1 MTVRPK
7 YFAFRLISSV
17 RTRRDAKTSNSNKPV
32 RKGPNLQQWLL
43 FLEQVLLQTNYDNFF
58 SMSRRTSD
66 SWLDP
71 DPLSAVLQDFKMSGV
86 GYGRCELTRPWGIE
100 FPPQRIS
107 RFHFVAQGKCWLRAP
122 TLGWIPLH
130 ANDVVLL
137 PQGLGHAL
145 ADTAEGKTKP
155 LEDIALEEIG
165 DRVYRMC
172 EGGGGGETLLFCCSI
187 NFDEPAIHP
196 VLELMP
202 PVLLVRGAGT
212 EDTTLPALLESM
224 AEEVATQRIGGATVL
239 KRLADLVIA
248 RVVRSWVEHRDVNS
262 AGWLAAI
269 RDPKIGRA
277 LAAIHRRPGTD
288 WSVKSL
294 ARLSQ
299 MSRSMFSEHFATMV
313 GVPPAR
319 YLTRWRMH
327 LASTWLQNQRLT
339 VSETALRLGYES
351 EASFS
356 RAFKKVL
363 GVPPNALR
371 RQGKPDKLVPEPL
384 RL

>member
-1 MTVRPK
+1 M
-7 YFAFRLISSV
+7 
-17 RTRRDAKTSNSNKPV
+17 RT
-32 RKGPNLQQWLL
+32 NLQQSL
-43 FLEQVLLQTNYDNFF
+43 FLSASAPDKTNYDIF
-58 SMSRRTSD
+58 SIMPRETSD
-66 SWLDP
+66 SRLDP
-71 DPLSAVLQDFKMSGV
+71 DPLSAVLQDFRMLGV
-86 GYGRCELTRPWGIE
+86 GYGRCELTRPWGIQ
-100 FPPQRIS
+100 FPPQKIA
-107 RFHFVAQGKCWLRAP
+107 RFHFVAHGECWLRAP

-130 ANDVVLL
+130 TNDVVLL
-137 PQGLGHAL
+137 PHGLGHAL

-155 LEDIALEEIG
+155 LEEIALEEIG
-165 DRVYRMC
+165 DRVYRMS
-172 EGGGGGETLLFCCSI
+172 EGGGGLQTLLFCCSI
-187 NFDEPAIHP
+187 NFDEPAIDP

-202 PVLLVRGAGT
+202 PVLLVRGGGA
-212 EDTTLPALLESM
+212 EDATLHPLLDSM
-224 AEEVATQRIGGATVL
+224 AEEVAAQRIGGATVL
-239 KRLADLVIA
+239 TRLADVVVA
-248 RVVRSWVEHRDVNS
+248 RVIRAWVERREGNS

-269 RDPKIGRA
+269 RDPKIGKA

-299 MSRSMFSEHFATMV
+299 MSRSMFSEHFASVV

-319 YLTRWRMH
+319 YLARWRMH
-327 LASTWLQNQRLT
+327 LASTWLQNHRLT

-363 GVPPNALR
+363 GVPPNAMR
-371 RQGKPDKLVPEPL
+371 RQGKPDKLVVERL